1 MAEVC
6 GCGCKAGPPE
16 KKGQNKALKFA
27 LMGFVALSIGVAV
40 YKMAAAPD
48 KVPVPPVEAA
58 AAAPAAVQP
67 IVKAPVSAAKKAAD
81 AKLAVV
87 YYFYTNARCSSCKT
101 IEEYTRAAVEENF
114 TAGYKGWNVVFK
126 GVNVDEEPGKHFVQD
141 YWLNSKS
148 VVVQKFS
155 GDKALQWGKLEKV
168 WQLLDDKDA
177 FIDYITV
184 ETHKLLDEK

>member
-1 MAEVC
+1 MAEAC
-6 GCGCKAGPPE
+6 GCGGKSCPPE
-16 KKGQNKALKFA
+16 KKGPNKALKFA

-48 KVPVPPVEAA
+48 KASVPPVEAA
-58 AAAPAAVQP
+58 AAVPVAVQP
-67 IVKAPVSAAKKAAD
+67 AAKAPAFAGKKTAD
-81 AKLAVV
+81 ARLAVV
-87 YYFYTNARCSSCKT
+87 YYFYTDTRCSSCKT
-101 IEEYTRAAVEENF
+101 IEEYTRAAVEKNF
-114 TAGYKGWNVVFK
+114 TAGYKGWAVVFK

-177 FIDYITV
+177 FINYITA
-184 ETHKLLDEK
+184 ETRKLLDEK